1 MKNTMNIKTTIRL
14 FILCLCAAAS
24 FAHNAVAQIATGGN
38 YTLTQ
43 TAIANGGASGNGAS
57 NGGNY
62 SLEGTIGQAAAGTN
76 QQNAS
81 YKFQPG
87 FWTAQ
92 PTFAPTAA
100 DVSVSG
106 RVLTADGRGIRN
118 VSVTMVESN
127 GESRTVISSQF
138 GYFRFYNVAAGET
151 YIFSVRGKRYTF
163 SQPTLVRSIMEDTDD
178 LIFTA
183 NNSNRISAA
192 QITDSPQP

>member
-1 MKNTMNIKTTIRL
+1 MKNTMNIKTTTRL

-24 FAHNAVAQIATGGN
+24 FAHTAAAQIASGGN

-43 TAIANGGASGNGAS
+43 TAIAGGNASGNGAS
-57 NGGNY
+57 NGVNY

-92 PTFAPTAA
+92 TFAPTAA
-100 DVSVSG
+100 EVTAGG
-106 RVLTADGRGIRN
+106 RVLTTDGRGIRN
-118 VSVTMVESN
+118 VLITMTGAN
-127 GESRTVISSQF
+127 GESRTAISSAF
-138 GYFRFYNVAAGET
+138 GYFRFDNVAAGGT
-151 YIFSVRGKRYTF
+151 YIFSVRAKRYAF
-163 SQPTLVRSIMEDTDD
+163 SQPTLVRSIVEDADD

-183 NNSNRISAA
+183 NNQNTTLASQTTELS
-192 QITDSPQP
+192 QP